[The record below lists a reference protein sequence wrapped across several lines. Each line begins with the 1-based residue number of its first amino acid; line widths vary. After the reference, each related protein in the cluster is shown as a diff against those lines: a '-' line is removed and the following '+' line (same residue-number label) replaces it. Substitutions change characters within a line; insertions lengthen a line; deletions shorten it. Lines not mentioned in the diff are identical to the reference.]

1 MLKIAHRGAS
11 GYEPENTLRSFRKGI
26 QLKCDAIEL
35 DVHLTKDQKLVVIH
49 DETVNRTTNGKGKVS
64 EMTLKELKKLD
75 AGKGEKIPTLQEVIT
90 VCRNKCKLIVEIKE
104 LNSAKKV
111 AEIIVK
117 ERFVKETI
125 MSSNHKESLLEAK
138 KNGIKGALIY
148 WSTKTNWGQVLFD
161 IFHWLILPIT
171 KRLILR
177 RAKDANVDIVNLTLP
192 LVTKSVVNLL
202 HENNL
207 KVNVWVANSKK
218 DVERLKLLAV
228 DGIFSN
234 FPDIIA

>member
-11 GYEPENTLRSFRKGI
+11 GYEPENTLRSFRKAI

-35 DVHLTKDQKLVVIH
+35 DVHLTKDDQLVVIH
-49 DETVNRTTNGKGKVS
+49 DETVNRTTNGKGKIS
-64 EMTLKELKKLD
+64 NFTLKELKKLD
-75 AGKGEKIPTLQEVIT
+75 AGKGEKIPTLQEVIK

-111 AEIIVK
+111 AEIVVK

-138 KNGIKGALIY
+138 KNGINAALIY

-161 IFHWLILPIT
+161 ISRLLMLPIT

-177 RAKDANVDIVNLTLP
+177 RVKTANVNEVNLTSP
-192 LVTKSVVNLL
+192 LATKGMIDFL
-202 HENNL
+202 HKNNL
-207 KVNVWVANSKK
+207 KVNVWVANSKNK
-218 DVERLKLLAV
+218 IERLKLLAV
-228 DGIFSN
+228 DGIYSN
-234 FPDIIA
+234 FPDRIA